1 MENWENAKTG
11 RMQKL
16 GEWKKF
22 RKKSFFINLYKMSF
36 TTTQKFKSSQISL
49 GEEEQKRFKYNSIP
63 IFYDEAPFQLL
74 MKGGLKIFKHDKN
87 YSIGLE

>member
-1 MENWENAKTG
+1 
-11 RMQKL
+11 MQKL
-16 GEWKKF
+16 GECKNWENGKNSE
-22 RKKSFFINLYKMSF
+22 KKSFFINLYKMSF